1 MSSQSKAT
9 HCAFRGLKAGIS
21 VIGAAVLSACVNY
34 AGIHSD
40 KQMAKPQYY
49 ATQQSMPSEGG
60 HWPTGDWADQFGD
73 AQLKALIDEAL
84 NVSPTIEQA
93 RARVAAAAAYSETAK
108 AATLPRA
115 DASYSYTRQQ
125 FSGTTYVPPPFA
137 GSWQSENK
145 GVLSASY
152 ELDLWGKNREAL
164 KAALS
169 QLQASEADA
178 QVVRLTLTT
187 AVARSY
193 NQLARLYLLRDIAQ
207 QEIAQ
212 REQIDRITA
221 GRIATG
227 LDTEVERKTAQAN
240 LATSRAALK
249 AIDGSIVTTRYQIA
263 ALLGA
268 GPDRGLQIA
277 RPTLGI
283 GDEVRLPDN
292 LPADLVSRRPDIVA
306 ARWRVDALTHEV
318 KSTKA
323 EFYPDINLS
332 AAIGLDA
339 FGFGR
344 FLNAASRTVSAGP
357 AIHLPIFDAGELR
370 AKLKGRY
377 AEFDYAVA
385 TYNQT
390 LVTALSEVA
399 TQLADIRSTDGQL
412 DDAQTAQS
420 AARRADELA
429 LTQYK
434 AGLTNQLTVLNADV
448 NALSADQAVANLT
461 MNRRDQQIAL
471 AAALGGGYTDA
482 SDTNDAVGLAATDTA
497 RSSTASR

>member
-1 MSSQSKAT
+1 MDSQTKTMYYAS
-9 HCAFRGLKAGIS
+9 RGLKAGIS

-40 KQMAKPQYY
+40 QHMAEPQHY
-49 ATQQSMPSEGG
+49 ATQQSMPAEGG
-60 HWPTGDWADQFGD
+60 RWPTADWADQFGD

-84 NVSPTIEQA
+84 SGSPTVAQA
-93 RARVAAAAAYSETAK
+93 SARVAAAAAYSETAK

-115 DASYSYTRQQ
+115 DARYSYRREQLPGAS
-125 FSGTTYVPPPFA
+125 FIPPPYG
-137 GSWQSENK
+137 GSWQSENT
-145 GVLSASY
+145 GLLSASY

-169 QLQASEADA
+169 DLQASEADA

-193 NQLARLYLLRDIAQ
+193 NQLARLYVLRDIAAR
-207 QEIAQ
+207 EIAQ
-212 REQIDRITA
+212 REQIDRLTA

-227 LDTEVERKTAQAN
+227 LDTEVELKTAHAN

-263 ALLGA
+263 ALLGE

-277 RPTLGI
+277 RPTLGA

-306 ARWRVDALTHEV
+306 ARWRVDGLTHEV
-318 KSTKA
+318 KSAKA

-332 AAIGLDA
+332 AAIGFDA
-339 FGFGR
+339 FGFGQ
-344 FLNAASRTVSAGP
+344 FLTAASRTAEVGP
-357 AIHLPIFDAGELR
+357 AIHLPIFDAGALR

-399 TQLADIRSTDGQL
+399 TQLADIRATDGQL
-412 DDAQTAQS
+412 TDAQS
-420 AARRADELA
+420 AQSDARRADELA
-429 LTQYK
+429 LLQYK

-448 NALSADQAVANLT
+448 TALSADQAVANLQ
-461 MNRRDQQIAL
+461 MDRRDQQIAL
-471 AAALGGGYTDA
+471 AAALGGGYTDTSDAAAVATADAA
-482 SDTNDAVGLAATDTA
+482 S
-497 RSSTASR
+497 SSTVAR